1 MLHKS
6 LHERGFTLLEVL
18 MALSVFAL
26 IAGVSYTALG
36 PAGEGFK
43 QLQEVR
49 DQNESSSWLGKQL
62 RADVASVTT
71 SALKDLRPIVIS
83 SDIRGDTHVDE
94 LTLLLREA
102 GRSGLTLVHYNLD
115 EDKGELLRESR
126 MAWARDYV
134 KSDIMVFAQVS
145 SFDVEVMDSNHQW
158 QQQCVA
164 KSDGKSTQIWP
175 KALRVTIVQYN
186 GQSKEWLMPVYQG
199 IE

>member
-1 MLHKS
+1 M
-6 LHERGFTLLEVL
+6 
-18 MALSVFAL
+18 SVFAWQAVDASGRRKRGE
-26 IAGVSYTALG
+26 IDSESERTA
-36 PAGEGFK
+36 
-43 QLQEVR
+43 R
-49 DQNESSSWLGKQL
+49 NQNESSWLGKQL

-134 KSDIMVFAQVS
+134 KSDVMVFAKVS
-145 SFDVEVMDSNHQW
+145 FFDVEVMDSNHQW
-158 QQQCVA
+158 QQQLVA
-164 KSDGKSTQIWP
+164 KSEGKSTQIWP
-175 KALRVTIVQYN
+175 KAL
-186 GQSKEWLMPVYQG
+186 
-199 IE
+199 